1 MLKNILSYIAFLK
14 MMKKNHHKKYTIK
27 EVIQR
32 GGISL
37 VIAEIYRIIMRIIIF
52 LYNVFLALFG
62 VTFAISG
69 DYFPAFILFLGVVT
83 LYILF
88 LEKNAEMD
96 VFRWFSKKVNRSLK
110 KLKIITFIYYPFILA
125 VQTAFIGWALSVKIL
140 L

>member
-1 MLKNILSYIAFLK
+1 MT
-14 MMKKNHHKKYTIK
+14 KKYHKKYTIK
-27 EVIQR
+27 EAIQR

-37 VIAEIYRIIMRIIIF
+37 VIAEIYRIIMRIVIF

-88 LEKNAEMD
+88 LEKNAELD
-96 VFRWFSKKVNRSLK
+96 IFRWFAKKVNRSLK

-125 VQTAFIGWALSVKIL
+125 VQTAFIGLALVVKFIL
-140 L
+140 